1 MGCLDITFG
10 GLSHVLLQEYYG
22 SLTAFTSIVEDY
34 IAIILLLQ
42 EGTML

>member
-10 GLSHVLLQEYYG
+10 GLSHVLLQYG